1 MVSVPS
7 DPAKIEKVDEAL
19 RAFSFAP
26 ASEPKLTN
34 PGEVQQ
40 AIMGLKVGKAPGPDG
55 IQNRVLKDL
64 PLRVI
69 SLLVLM
75 KCTVGPFHK

>member
-1 MVSVPS
+1 MSVPS
-7 DPAKIEKVDEAL
+7 DPATIEMVDEAL

-34 PGEVQQ
+34 PGEVQE
-40 AIMGLKVGKAPGPDG
+40 AIRGLKVGKAPDPDG
-55 IQNRVLKDL
+55 IPNRVLRDL
-64 PLRVI
+64 PLRAI